1 MSVDSNKKP
10 SVNNQKLQQSHE
22 GNDPTYYTEKI
33 VKKMRNNQ
41 QNQSNTNT
49 QPKTTQTTTKK

>member
-1 MSVDSNKKP
+1 MSGDSNKKP

-41 QNQSNTNT
+41 QNQSNTNI
-49 QPKTTQTTTKK
+49 QPKTTQTKTKK

>member
-1 MSVDSNKKP
+1 MSNDSNKKP
-10 SVNNQKLQQSHE
+10 SIDSQKPQIAQE
-22 GNDPTYYTEKI
+22 DATYHTIEEIKKI
-33 VKKMRNNQ
+33 RNNQ